1 MATKETPIEDRDAW
15 EERNSMTGFFNISS
29 MAQKRISEKR
39 RKKGLGEIKPR
50 EKNVY
55 GQIFVY
61 GVTLGAAKTVGA
73 PLERVRILL
82 QTRHM
87 QNLKAQEKLS
97 TAGIISSKLAFESN
111 SDRDLF
117 RAGFE
122 PVLARQQCK
131 PLQDNFATLHESLSL
146 RQSQELF
153 HAIRLT
159 QVQGG

>member
-29 MAQKRISEKR
+29 MAQKRIHDKR

-61 GVTLGAAKTVGA
+61 GITLGAAKTIGA
-73 PLERVRILL
+73 PLERVRIIL
-82 QTRHM
+82 QTSHM

-97 TAGIISSKLAFESN
+97 APGVISSKLALMFDSAR
-111 SDRDLF
+111 DR
-117 RAGFE
+117 E
-122 PVLARQQCK
+122 
-131 PLQDNFATLHESLSL
+131 
-146 RQSQELF
+146 
-153 HAIRLT
+153 
-159 QVQGG
+159 